1 MDAKKQIQIRFDNI
15 DISNI
20 EESPLNANEQDEA
33 TFRRLVKNIK
43 KDGTLTSAILIME
56 QPNKRYMCISG
67 HHRVRAALK
76 SGLSNIPCL
85 IIPEIPESDRIR
97 LQLSH
102 NDIKGTNNEI
112 VLSEMTRLLNK
123 DDFEFI
129 DDSGIELIQ
138 EDQTIKYEAQEYS
151 YINLCLLPS
160 SKSEFLQMI
169 EDLKDNKDNIL
180 ITIDEYDEL
189 KNLLTLAFK
198 NGFKSNGSAMRKFI
212 DIVNSHKEEIL

>member
-1 MDAKKQIQIRFDNI
+1 MDAKKRIQVRFDNI

-20 EESPLNANEQDEA
+20 EESPLNANEQDED
-33 TFRRLVKNIK
+33 TFKRLVKNIK

-76 SGLSNIPCL
+76 SGLTNIPCL
-85 IIPEIPESDRIR
+85 IIPEIPENDRIR

-102 NDIKGTNNEI
+102 NDIKGTNNEV
-112 VLSEMTRLLNK
+112 VLSEMTRLLSK

-129 DDSGIELIQ
+129 DASGIELIQ
-138 EDQTIKYEAQEYS
+138 EDQIIKYEAQEYS

-169 EDLKDNKDNIL
+169 EDLKDNEDNIL
-180 ITIDEYDEL
+180 ITINEYDEL

-198 NGFKSNGSAMRKFI
+198 NGFKTNGSAMRKFI
-212 DIVNSHKEEIL
+212 DIVNNHKDEI